1 MSLFT
6 KQFFKECV
14 AAHQL
19 AFANHLS
26 LAPPIF
32 KDNGFTTTAFMSA
45 PGGKVE
51 LRCGPA
57 EYHVELFVHDE
68 TGSIRRTLNELI
80 SLPQVMEWMESNPA
94 SVEGRQR
101 IEVEVE
107 YSFRLLKE
115 AIARVTEMN
124 WLLRNTTPPPT
135 LDSPSN

>member
-1 MSLFT
+1 
-6 KQFFKECV
+6 
-14 AAHQL
+14 
-19 AFANHLS
+19 
-26 LAPPIF
+26 
-32 KDNGFTTTAFMSA
+32 
-45 PGGKVE
+45 
-51 LRCGPA
+51 
-57 EYHVELFVHDE
+57 
-68 TGSIRRTLNELI
+68 
-80 SLPQVMEWMESNPA
+80 MEWMESNPA